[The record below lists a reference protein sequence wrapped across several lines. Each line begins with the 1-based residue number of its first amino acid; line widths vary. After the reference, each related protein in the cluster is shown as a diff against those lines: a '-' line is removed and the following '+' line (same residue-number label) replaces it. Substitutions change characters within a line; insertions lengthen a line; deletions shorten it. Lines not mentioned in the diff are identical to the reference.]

1 MNLETIRSLPR
12 ALSAE
17 ALKLRGTLALWM
29 SLIAP
34 VAIVLLVVLQLGLSR
49 MAKQPTLAPA
59 EAWGHYMLAAVTL
72 WAFLMMPLFI
82 TLQSALLAGL
92 EHGNHQWKHLFALP
106 VPKGVHYLSK
116 LAALTGML
124 ALAMLVLLAAIPVGG
139 WMLSVLQPKLGIA
152 GAPPLGRLSRDL
164 SAIFAAGWLITALHT
179 WIALRWRSF
188 TVAVSIGMVATVA
201 GFLIMQSKDYGYLY
215 PWSMPVSAVAG
226 NGLRMAFV
234 VKAGLIG
241 GALATL
247 AGLWSFVRR
256 EDL

>member
-1 MNLETIRSLPR
+1 MSLETIRALPR

-29 SLIAP
+29 CLIAP
-34 VAIVLLVVLQLGLSR
+34 LAIAALVVLQLGLR
-49 MAKQPTLAPA
+49 DIAKPA
-59 EAWGHYMLAAVTL
+59 SFTPEESWIRYALAAETL

-106 VPKGVHYLSK
+106 VPKGVHYLGK
-116 LAALTGML
+116 LFALTAML
-124 ALAMLVLLAAIPVGG
+124 ALAMLVLFALIPAGG
-139 WMLSVLQPKLGIA
+139 WLLSLLQPKLGIA
-152 GAPPLGRLSRDL
+152 GAPPLGTIARDL
-164 SAIFAAGWLITALHT
+164 SAIFTAGLLITALHT

-201 GFLIMQSKDYGYLY
+201 GFLVMQSRDYGYLY
-215 PWSMPVSAVAG
+215 PWSMPISALAG
-226 NGLRMAFV
+226 EGVHMGFV
-234 VKAGLIG
+234 VRAGLIG
-241 GALATL
+241 GVLVTI
-247 AGLWSFVRR
+247 AGLWDFVRR

>member
-1 MNLETIRSLPR
+1 MSLELIRSLPR

-29 SLIAP
+29 SLVAP
-34 VAIVLLVVLQLGLSR
+34 LAIVALVVLQLALGH
-49 MAKQPTLAPA
+49 MAKQAPFTPE
-59 EAWGHYMLAAVTL
+59 EAWSRYGLGVLTL
-72 WAFLMMPLFI
+72 WAFLMMPLFV

-106 VPKGVHYLSK
+106 LPKGVHYLSK
-116 LAALTGML
+116 LVALTGML
-124 ALAMLVLLAAIPVGG
+124 GLAMLVLFAMIPLGG
-139 WMLSVLQPKLGIA
+139 WMLSTLQPRLGIA
-152 GAPPLGRLSRDL
+152 GAPPLGTIARDL
-164 SAIFAAGWLITALHT
+164 SAIFAAGLLIVALHT

-226 NGLRMAFV
+226 HGLHMAFV
-234 VKAGLIG
+234 VKAGLVG
-241 GALATL
+241 GALVTA
-247 AGLWSFVRR
+247 AGLWNFVRR
-256 EDL
+256 EDV

>member
-1 MNLETIRSLPR
+1 MSRGLIRALPR

-29 SLIAP
+29 CLIAP
-34 VAIVLLVVLQLGLSR
+34 LAVAMLIVLQFGLSH
-49 MAKQPTLAPA
+49 MTKPAPFTPA
-59 EAWGHYMLAAVTL
+59 EAWWRYAQAPMQL

-106 VPKGVHYLSK
+106 LPKGVHYLAK
-116 LAALTGML
+116 LISMTGML
-124 ALAMLVLLAAIPVGG
+124 ALAMFVLCVLIPLGG
-139 WMLSVLQPKLGIA
+139 SLLNMLQPKLSIA
-152 GAPPLGRLSRDL
+152 GAPPLGDIAQSLL
-164 SAIFAAGWLITALHT
+164 AIFAAGLLITALHT

-188 TVAVSIGMVATVA
+188 TVSVSIGIVATVA

-215 PWSMPVSAVAG
+215 PWSMPMSVLAG
-226 NGLRMAFV
+226 NGMHMAFV

-241 GALATL
+241 GALVTL
-247 AGLWSFVRR
+247 AGLWGFVRR

>member
-1 MNLETIRSLPR
+1 MSRKLIRALPR

-29 SLIAP
+29 CLIAP
-34 VAIVLLVVLQLGLSR
+34 AAVATLVVLQLTLSR
-49 MAKQPTLAPA
+49 MPHPSTLSPA
-59 EAWGHYMLAAVTL
+59 ESWGRYALGSMQL
-72 WAFLMMPLFI
+72 WAFLMMPLFL

-106 VPKGVHYLSK
+106 VPKGVHFLSK

-124 ALAMLVLLAAIPVGG
+124 ALAMLVLFVLIPLGG
-139 WMLSVLQPKLGIA
+139 WALTVLQPNAGIA
-152 GAPPLGRLSRDL
+152 GLPPLGDIAQTLL
-164 SAIFAAGWLITALHT
+164 ATFSAGLLITALHT

-188 TVAVSIGMVATVA
+188 TVAVSVGMVATVA

-215 PWSMPVSAVAG
+215 PWSMPVSAIVG
-226 NGLRMAFV
+226 NGLHMAFV

-241 GALATL
+241 GTLVTL
-247 AGLWSFVRR
+247 AALWDFVRR
-256 EDL
+256 EDR

>member
-1 MNLETIRSLPR
+1 MSLEMIRSLPR

-17 ALKLRGTLALWM
+17 ALKMRGTLALWM
-29 SLIAP
+29 CLIAP
-34 VAIVLLVVLQLGLSR
+34 VAIAVLVVLQLALSH
-49 MAKQPTLAPA
+49 MPHQAAFTP
-59 EAWGHYMLAAVTL
+59 EESWGRYMLAAMQL

-106 VPKGVHYLSK
+106 IPKGVHYLSK

-124 ALAMLVLLAAIPVGG
+124 ALAMLVLFAVIPLGG
-139 WMLSVLQPKLGIA
+139 WVLSVLQPKLGIA
-152 GAPPLGRLSRDL
+152 GAPPLGRIARDL
-164 SAIFAAGWLITALHT
+164 SAIFAGGLLITALHT

-201 GFLIMQSKDYGYLY
+201 SFLIMQSKDYGYLY

-226 NGLRMAFV
+226 EGLHMAFV

-247 AGLWSFVRR
+247 AGLWNFVRR